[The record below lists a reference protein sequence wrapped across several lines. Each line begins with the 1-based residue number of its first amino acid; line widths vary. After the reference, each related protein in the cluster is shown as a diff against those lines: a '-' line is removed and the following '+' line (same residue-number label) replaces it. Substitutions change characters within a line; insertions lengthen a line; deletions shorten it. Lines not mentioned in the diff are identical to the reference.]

1 MADKRKPFG
10 FSILAKSKAVIRG
23 ADSGNR
29 IWGSSNGAMSRVAAG
44 GGVEYYT
51 PRWFSP
57 MLSWVHFYMPTDLKT
72 TYTWL
77 RHWDVFQP
85 IVGNAI
91 DLHTQL
97 PLSRFSL
104 KVSDPIPRKVYQDMM
119 ESCGGLLLMYG
130 MLRDYWLL
138 GESFVYLF
146 WDEEA
151 GMFTD
156 AQLLP
161 PEDLIVDNRGWL
173 VSGVDGVE
181 YKLQIA
187 QKSFNP
193 EINPLDRAILDKMP
207 LDMLEAIQKGKPVP
221 LSPYFV
227 MPLQRKQS
235 PYMRRGSSIVLRTM
249 KDLLY
254 EDKLREAQYA
264 IAQRFISPKE
274 IWRIGSDTFPATD
287 AQIEDLESAV
297 KQAGQQPLFTLVTN
311 HTVSLEYVTGAQSL
325 GNIQGEFQWIENRVL
340 TAMFINKALTHAEGP
355 TYANASVAL
364 RVLMERY
371 MFVRSMLEKVFMER
385 FFLPVAVV
393 HEFYKI
399 TPAEL
404 SHGIRR
410 PFSEREPI
418 LPEFDW
424 RHKVNLLDT
433 TTMISMVNQ
442 MRQLGFP
449 MKIICDVLGVDYEE
463 AKYWK
468 QEEEGGIFDTIYEEW
483 RKRTM
488 TNLPSPVG
496 PAPAEGAPARGASF
510 KIPVKIGEKQI
521 SKDTKE
527 PIVEEMEFEFPDK
540 QNILAKAEYI
550 KRYVAPYLKKKE
562 PVPAEHVFDIEPDDK
577 DPKTKTDL
585 SLIKLKKPKGG
596 K

>member
-156 AQLLP
+156 A
-161 PEDLIVDNRGWL
+161 
-173 VSGVDGVE
+173 
-181 YKLQIA
+181 
-187 QKSFNP
+187 
-193 EINPLDRAILDKMP
+193 
-207 LDMLEAIQKGKPVP
+207 
-221 LSPYFV
+221 
-227 MPLQRKQS
+227 
-235 PYMRRGSSIVLRTM
+235 
-249 KDLLY
+249 
-254 EDKLREAQYA
+254 
-264 IAQRFISPKE
+264 
-274 IWRIGSDTFPATD
+274 WRIGSDTFPATD